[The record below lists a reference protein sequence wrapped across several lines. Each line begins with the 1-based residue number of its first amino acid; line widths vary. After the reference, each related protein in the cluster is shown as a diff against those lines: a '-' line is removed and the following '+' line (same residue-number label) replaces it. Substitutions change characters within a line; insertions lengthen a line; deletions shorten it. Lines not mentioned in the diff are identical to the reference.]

1 MSTQTVQHTPNAQTG
16 LLRPTRQTII
26 GALLGGA
33 ATASGIALTATSGW
47 LIVRASEEPI
57 ILTLMVAIVAV
68 RTFGIARP
76 FFRYLERLVS
86 HDAALDDLA
95 VRRTSVYAALIP
107 LTPARLGRRSRSR
120 VLTGV
125 VDDLTDVVEAQVRV
139 TVPLLSSTLAALVA
153 VLLTAWFSPAIGL
166 VLAGLMVAVAVTCWL
181 AWVLESHSRD
191 ELLESRAEVL
201 RISDLVARQAAEL
214 QAIGATATAAGWLDA
229 AHDTLRRAVRR
240 QSRGRALVAAALLV
254 ATAVATLLAALMVDP
269 AVTGRPIAALLVVV
283 PVAVGDALAPLV
295 DTMRYLA
302 RAQGSAVRLEGLLDQ
317 EPAVSDS
324 AAAVAD
330 GIRSCGRRVDL
341 DGVAAS
347 WTGKGEQLAPTDL
360 HLRPGQRVAV
370 VGPNGT
376 GKSTLLAVLARH
388 LDPSR
393 GRYAVDNVDVHHL
406 TIDDVRRHVAVVDD
420 EPHVFA
426 ASLATN
432 LRLAGPDADDAALQQ
447 ALERAGL
454 GRWLADLPDGLETT
468 LGSGGRGLSGGERA
482 RLGVARAVLAD
493 RPVVLLDEPTAHL
506 DHATATA
513 VLDDVLSAT
522 DGRSVVMVSHRLEA
536 LDRFDTVLDLGARHP
551 TAPPSKE

>member
-1 MSTQTVQHTPNAQTG
+1 MITQDAQTG

-139 TVPLLSSTLAALVA
+139 TVPLLSSALAALVA

-166 VLAGLMVAVAVTCWL
+166 VLAGLMVAVAGTCWL
-181 AWVLESHSRD
+181 AWVFESHSRD

-229 AHDTLRRAVRR
+229 AHDTLRRAVQR
-240 QSRGRALVAAALLV
+240 QSRGGGGRAAGGRRGTAAARSSQRRCSWPPPWRPCSRPCSSTRPSPAARSRPCWSSCRWPS
-254 ATAVATLLAALMVDP
+254 ATPWRPWSTPCATS
-269 AVTGRPIAALLVVV
+269 
-283 PVAVGDALAPLV
+283 LAP
-295 DTMRYLA
+295 R
-302 RAQGSAVRLEGLLDQ
+302 AVRCG
-317 EPAVSDS
+317 SRRCS
-324 AAAVAD
+324 T
-330 GIRSCGRRVDL
+330 RSPR
-341 DGVAAS
+341 
-347 WTGKGEQLAPTDL
+347 
-360 HLRPGQRVAV
+360 
-370 VGPNGT
+370 
-376 GKSTLLAVLARH
+376 
-388 LDPSR
+388 
-393 GRYAVDNVDVHHL
+393 
-406 TIDDVRRHVAVVDD
+406 
-420 EPHVFA
+420 
-426 ASLATN
+426 
-432 LRLAGPDADDAALQQ
+432 
-447 ALERAGL
+447 
-454 GRWLADLPDGLETT
+454 
-468 LGSGGRGLSGGERA
+468 
-482 RLGVARAVLAD
+482 
-493 RPVVLLDEPTAHL
+493 
-506 DHATATA
+506 
-513 VLDDVLSAT
+513 
-522 DGRSVVMVSHRLEA
+522 
-536 LDRFDTVLDLGARHP
+536 
-551 TAPPSKE
+551 

>member
-1 MSTQTVQHTPNAQTG
+1 MTTPPTG
-16 LLRPTRQTII
+16 LIAPTRKTLI
-26 GALLGGA
+26 GGLLGGA

-47 LIVRASEEPI
+47 LIVRASTEPI
-57 ILTLMVAIVAV
+57 ILTLLVAIVAV

-95 VRRTSVYAALIP
+95 VRRTSVYAALVP
-107 LTPARLGRRSRSR
+107 LTPARLGRRSRSS

-139 TVPLLSSTLAALVA
+139 TVPLISSALAGLVA
-153 VLLTAWFSPAIGL
+153 VLLTAWFDPAVGL

-181 AWVLESHSRD
+181 AWVLESRSRD

-214 QAIGATATAAGWLDA
+214 QAIGASDTAAGWLTD
-229 AHDTLRRAVRR
+229 AHDLLRRAVRR

-254 ATAVATLLAALMVDP
+254 ATAVATLVTAFIVDP
-269 AVTGRPIAALLVVV
+269 TVTGGPVAALLVVV

-302 RAQGSAVRLEGLLDQ
+302 RAQGSAVRLDALLDQ
-317 EPAVSDS
+317 QPAVTDTAS
-324 AAAVAD
+324 AVAD
-330 GIRSCGRRVDL
+330 GIHTTGRRVDL

-347 WTGKGEQLAPTDL
+347 WAGDGEQLAPTDL
-360 HLRPGQRVAV
+360 HLTPGRRVAV
-370 VGPNGT
+370 IGPNGS
-376 GKSTLLAVLARH
+376 GKSTMLAVLARY

-393 GRYAVDNVDVHHL
+393 GRHAVDGTDVHDL

-426 ASLATN
+426 ASVGAN
-432 LRLAGPDADDAALQQ
+432 LRLAGPDADDTAVRR

-454 GRWLADLPDGLETT
+454 GGWLAELPEGLDTR
-468 LGSGGRGLSGGERA
+468 LGSGGRGLSGGERT

-493 RPVVLLDEPTAHL
+493 RPLVLLDEPTAHL

-522 DGRSVVMVSHRLEA
+522 DGRTVVMVSHRPEA
-536 LDRFDTVLDLGARHP
+536 LDRFDTVLDLGARRPAAP
-551 TAPPSKE
+551 TQKE